1 MGHVA
6 QQLPLTADQTL
17 QAGTHAVEIIREHTE
32 LIAPVGQFYQAVLLI
47 GGLPQIMHGTAQ
59 AAQRSGD
66 RKGHQQTEQGQHHQ
80 RDT

>member
-1 MGHVA
+1 MGYIA

-17 QAGTHAVEIIREHTE
+17 QARAHAVEIVGEHAE

-59 AAQRSGD
+59 AAERASD

-80 RDT
+80 RDA